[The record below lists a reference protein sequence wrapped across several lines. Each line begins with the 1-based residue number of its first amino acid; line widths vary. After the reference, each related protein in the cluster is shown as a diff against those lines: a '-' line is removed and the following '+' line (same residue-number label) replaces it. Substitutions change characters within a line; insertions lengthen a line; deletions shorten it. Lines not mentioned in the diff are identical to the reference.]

1 MHFHMDIK
9 KCGVMLFRTP
19 FFFLLRGRR
28 FRFRGE
34 VVGESERGRHTPRR
48 RTDRAPP
55 PPLAFPPFRPHSAAM
70 SDAETWKIISTEL
83 AAAFTRIADQLEAE
97 GGAAGDK
104 RKRGDKDVVVV
115 PRKKREVRARGRAL
129 GGREGREIGSRGEG
143 TTIDVAAASANGRP
157 ADRPAEHR
165 VLGPARPGALP
176 SPRLNFSPLGLAAL
190 ADRGRPR
197 PRARAPQG
205 FRDDS

>member
-1 MHFHMDIK
+1 
-9 KCGVMLFRTP
+9 
-19 FFFLLRGRR
+19 
-28 FRFRGE
+28 
-34 VVGESERGRHTPRR
+34 
-48 RTDRAPP
+48 
-55 PPLAFPPFRPHSAAM
+55 M

-129 GGREGREIGSRGEG
+129 GGREGREIGSGGEG

>member
-1 MHFHMDIK
+1 
-9 KCGVMLFRTP
+9 
-19 FFFLLRGRR
+19 
-28 FRFRGE
+28 
-34 VVGESERGRHTPRR
+34 
-48 RTDRAPP
+48 
-55 PPLAFPPFRPHSAAM
+55 M

-115 PRKKREVRARGRAL
+115 PRKKREVRARGRVL
-129 GGREGREIGSRGEG
+129 GRREGREIGSGGEG

-176 SPRLNFSPLGLAAL
+176 SPRLNFSPLGLAGARRRRAPTATRARPSRLPRRFLTPPL
-190 ADRGRPR
+190 ARQPRPLVHAHVRSRPR
-197 PRARAPQG
+197 TT
-205 FRDDS
+205 SS